1 MILICRANI
10 SFEYTLKF
18 HALTI
23 NTFEKSN
30 YSLHDFY
37 SIHDSKTAP
46 FKSSDKNCNNTN
58 IERGDK
64 WI

>member
-1 MILICRANI
+1 MILICRVI
-10 SFEYTLKF
+10 MSFEYTLEF

-64 WI
+64 WK

>member
-1 MILICRANI
+1 MMLICRVII

-18 HALTI
+18 HALTK

-30 YSLHDFY
+30 YSLHDSY
-37 SIHDSKTAP
+37 SIHDSRTAP
-46 FKSSDKNCNNTN
+46 FKSSDENCNNTN

-64 WI
+64 